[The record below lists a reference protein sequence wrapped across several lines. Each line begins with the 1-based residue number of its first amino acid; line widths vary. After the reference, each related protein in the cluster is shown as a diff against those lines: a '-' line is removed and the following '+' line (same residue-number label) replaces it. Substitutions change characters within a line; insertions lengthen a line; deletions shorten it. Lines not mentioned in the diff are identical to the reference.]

1 MALISD
7 RAIVLRRFDYSETS
21 QILAL
26 FTREHGQV
34 RVIAK
39 GIKRSTRSRFAV
51 GIDLL
56 EVGQVVWSAR
66 ADRPQNLAIL
76 TEWKQVDAFVGLRE
90 RLERLYA
97 AQYAAE
103 VTAELTVDQ
112 DPHPT
117 LFDALQLFLGK
128 LSVVSFQSS
137 AGPRACPG
145 LNSRKQSVFRSAISK
160 RSGDPPVADPNPNS
174 TRLSSSQAAIPNP
187 ESSRTLV
194 DLCEFQRALLI
205 EIGLMP
211 QGENCVGCRSA
222 ITPVSD
228 ATKPLWRRRDGAE
241 GVYFTSHEGGLLCR
255 DCEASYVEKRP
266 VSAGAIRVLS
276 GGPVDQSSVVSCQSS
291 VVSSESSVLS
301 PEPSVLDSLAG
312 EVFALLNYH
321 ISHLM
326 HKEPRL
332 AKFVLAD

>member
-7 RAIVLRRFDYSETS
+7 RAIVLRRLDYSETS
-21 QILAL
+21 QILVL
-26 FTREHGQV
+26 FTRAHGQV
-34 RVIAK
+34 RAIAK

-56 EVGQVVWSAR
+56 ELGHVVWSAR

-90 RLERLYA
+90 RLERLHA

-103 VTAELTVDQ
+103 ITAELTTDQ

-117 LFDALQLFLGK
+117 LFDHLQFFLGK
-128 LSVVSFQSS
+128 LSVVSCQSS
-137 AGPRACPG
+137 
-145 LNSRKQSVFRSAISK
+145 
-160 RSGDPPVADPNPNS
+160 VA
-174 TRLSSSQAAIPNP
+174 
-187 ESSRTLV
+187 SSRSSALSPQSIRTLA
-194 DLCEFQRALLI
+194 DLCEFQRSLLI

-211 QGENCVGCRSA
+211 QGETCVGCRSA
-222 ITPVSD
+222 ILPD
-228 ATKPLWRRRDGAE
+228 EAE
-241 GVYFTSHEGGLLCR
+241 GVYFTSHEGGLVCR
-255 DCEASYVEKRP
+255 DCEASYVEKRL
-266 VSAGAIRVLS
+266 VSPGAIRVLS
-276 GGPVDQSSVVSCQSS
+276 GGPVTQHSAVSNQQSAVSTQQSAVSDQQSTSSTQQ
-291 VVSSESSVLS
+291 
-301 PEPSVLDSLAG
+301 SVLDSLAG

-332 AKFVLAD
+332 AKFLLAD

>member
-1 MALISD
+1 MSLISD
-7 RAIVLRRFDYSETS
+7 KAIVLRRLDYSETS

-39 GIKRSTRSRFAV
+39 GIKRGTRSRFAV

-56 EVGQVVWSAR
+56 ELGQVVWSAR

-76 TEWKQVDAFVGLRE
+76 TEWKQVDAFIGLRAQ
-90 RLERLYA
+90 LERLHA

-103 VTAELTVDQ
+103 ITSELTVDQ
-112 DPHPT
+112 DAHPA
-117 LFDALQLFLGK
+117 LFDALQVLLKK
-128 LSVVSFQSS
+128 LSVVS
-137 AGPRACPG
+137 C
-145 LNSRKQSVFRSAISK
+145 
-160 RSGDPPVADPNPNS
+160 
-174 TRLSSSQAAIPNP
+174 
-187 ESSRTLV
+187 ESSVGGPQIFNPLA
-194 DLCEFQRALLI
+194 DLCEFQRTLLI

-211 QGENCVGCRSA
+211 RADSCVGCRSA
-222 ITPVSD
+222 ITP
-228 ATKPLWRRRDGAE
+228 AAAQ

-255 DCEASYVEKRP
+255 DCEAGYVEKRRLSP
-266 VSAGAIRVLS
+266 GAIRVIS
-276 GGPVDQSSVVSCQSS
+276 GGAVD
-291 VVSSESSVLS
+291 
-301 PEPSVLDSLAG
+301 EPLAG

-332 AKFVLAD
+332 AQFVLPAAKRALRTGD

>member
-1 MALISD
+1 MLYTLRMALLSD
-7 RAIVLRRFDYSETS
+7 RAIVLRRLDYSETS

-56 EVGQVVWSAR
+56 ELGHVVWSAR
-66 ADRPQNLAIL
+66 ADRPQNLGIL
-76 TEWKQVDAFVGLRE
+76 TEWKQVNAFVGLRE
-90 RLERLYA
+90 RLERLHA

-103 VTAELTVDQ
+103 ITAELTIDR

-117 LFDALQLFLGK
+117 LFDHLQLFLGK
-128 LSVVSFQSS
+128 LSVVSCQLPVLSSQLSVVSPQSS
-137 AGPRACPG
+137 
-145 LNSRKQSVFRSAISK
+145 V
-160 RSGDPPVADPNPNS
+160 
-174 TRLSSSQAAIPNP
+174 LSP
-187 ESSRTLV
+187 ESSQSLAS
-194 DLCEFQRALLI
+194 LCEFQRSLLI

-222 ITPVSD
+222 ITP
-228 ATKPLWRRRDGAE
+228 DGAE
-241 GVYFTSHEGGLLCR
+241 GAYFTSHEGGLLCR
-255 DCEASYVEKRP
+255 DCEASYVEKRL
-266 VSAGAIRVLS
+266 VSPGAIRVLS
-276 GGPVDQSSVVSCQSS
+276 GDLVDD
-291 VVSSESSVLS
+291 
-301 PEPSVLDSLAG
+301 PLAG

-332 AKFVLAD
+332 AKFVLPAARRPLRSERSGDPP

>member
-7 RAIVLRRFDYSETS
+7 RAIVLRRLDYSETS

-39 GIKRSTRSRFAV
+39 GIKRSTRLRFAV

-56 EVGQVVWSAR
+56 ELGHVVWSAR
-66 ADRPQNLAIL
+66 VDRPQNLAIL

-103 VTAELTVDQ
+103 ITAELTTDQ
-112 DPHPT
+112 DPHAT
-117 LFDALQLFLGK
+117 LFDHLQLFLEK
-128 LSVVSFQSS
+128 LSIVSCQSPVVSRQSS
-137 AGPRACPG
+137 AEPRACPG
-145 LNSRKQSVFRSAISK
+145 LNSRKASAPQHSELSAQHSV
-160 RSGDPPVADPNPNS
+160 
-174 TRLSSSQAAIPNP
+174 LSP
-187 ESSRTLV
+187 ESSVLSPQSSVLNPQSFRTLA
-194 DLCEFQRALLI
+194 DLCEFQRSLLI

-211 QGENCVGCRSA
+211 QGEHCVGCRSA
-222 ITPVSD
+222 ITS
-228 ATKPLWRRRDGAE
+228 DGAE

-255 DCEASYVEKRP
+255 DCEASYVEKRR
-266 VSAGAIRVLS
+266 VSPDVIRVLA
-276 GGPVDQSSVVSCQSS
+276 GGPVDQHSALSTQ
-291 VVSSESSVLS
+291 SSVLS
-301 PEPSVLDSLAG
+301 PRSSVLDSLAG
-312 EVFALLNYH
+312 EAFALLNYH

-326 HKEPRL
+326 HKAPRL
-332 AKFVLAD
+332 AKFVLPAI

>member
-1 MALISD
+1 MSLISD
-7 RAIVLRRFDYSETS
+7 KAIVLRRLDYSETS

-39 GIKRSTRSRFAV
+39 GIKRSTRLRFAV

-56 EVGQVVWSAR
+56 ELGHVVWSAR
-66 ADRPQNLAIL
+66 ADRPQNLGIL
-76 TEWKQVDAFVGLRE
+76 TEWKQVNAFVGLRE
-90 RLERLYA
+90 RLERLHA

-103 VTAELTVDQ
+103 ITAELTTDQ

-117 LFDALQLFLGK
+117 LFDHLKLFLGK
-128 LSVVSFQSS
+128 LS

-145 LNSRKQSVFRSAISK
+145 LNSQEQSASHSAI
-160 RSGDPPVADPNPNS
+160 RNPNS
-174 TRLSSSQAAIPNP
+174 AIPK
-187 ESSRTLV
+187 SSRALA
-194 DLCEFQRALLI
+194 DLCEFQRSLLT

-211 QGENCVGCRSA
+211 QGGDCVGCRSA
-222 ITPVSD
+222 ITPE
-228 ATKPLWRRRDGAE
+228 RAE

-255 DCEASYVEKRP
+255 DCEANYVEKRR
-266 VSAGAIRVLS
+266 VSPGAVRILA
-276 GGPVDQSSVVSCQSS
+276 GGPIED
-291 VVSSESSVLS
+291 
-301 PEPSVLDSLAG
+301 PLAG
-312 EVFALLNYH
+312 ELFALLNYH

-332 AKFVLAD
+332 AKFILPVI

>member
-7 RAIVLRRFDYSETS
+7 RAIVLRRLDYSETS

-39 GIKRSTRSRFAV
+39 GIKRSTRLRFAV

-56 EVGQVVWSAR
+56 ELGHVVWSAR
-66 ADRPQNLAIL
+66 VDRPQNLAIL

-103 VTAELTVDQ
+103 ITAELTTDQ
-112 DPHPT
+112 DPHAT
-117 LFDALQLFLGK
+117 LFDHLQLFLEK
-128 LSVVSFQSS
+128 LSIVSCQSPVVSRQSS
-137 AGPRACPG
+137 AEPRACPG
-145 LNSRKQSVFRSAISK
+145 LNSRKASAPQHSELSAQHSVLSPQSF
-160 RSGDPPVADPNPNS
+160 
-174 TRLSSSQAAIPNP
+174 
-187 ESSRTLV
+187 RTLA
-194 DLCEFQRALLI
+194 DLCEFQRSLLI

-211 QGENCVGCRSA
+211 QGEHCVGCRSA
-222 ITPVSD
+222 ITS
-228 ATKPLWRRRDGAE
+228 DGAE

-255 DCEASYVEKRP
+255 DCEASYVEKRR
-266 VSAGAIRVLS
+266 VSPDAIRMLA
-276 GGPVDQSSVVSCQSS
+276 GGPVDQHSALSTQ
-291 VVSSESSVLS
+291 SSVLS
-301 PEPSVLDSLAG
+301 PRSSVLDPLAG
-312 EVFALLNYH
+312 EAFALLNYH

-326 HKEPRL
+326 HKAPRL
-332 AKFVLAD
+332 AKFVLPAI

>member
-1 MALISD
+1 MALVSD
-7 RAIVLRRFDYSETS
+7 RAIVLRRLDYSETS

-56 EVGQVVWSAR
+56 ELGHVTWSAR

-90 RLERLYA
+90 QLERLHA

-103 VTAELTVDQ
+103 ITAELTIDR

-117 LFDALQLFLGK
+117 LFDHLQLFLGK
-128 LSVVSFQSS
+128 LSVVRCQSS
-137 AGPRACPG
+137 VVSPQLSAEPQACPG
-145 LNSRKQSVFRSAISK
+145 RDNLKQSVSHSAI
-160 RSGDPPVADPNPNS
+160 RNPNS
-174 TRLSSSQAAIPNP
+174 AIPIPQSSQSLA
-187 ESSRTLV
+187 S
-194 DLCEFQRALLI
+194 LCEFQRALLI

-222 ITPVSD
+222 VVPD
-228 ATKPLWRRRDGAE
+228 EAE

-255 DCEASYVEKRP
+255 NCEASYVEKRL
-266 VSAGAIRVLS
+266 VSPGAIRVLS
-276 GGPVDQSSVVSCQSS
+276 GGPLDQHSA
-291 VVSSESSVLS
+291 LS
-301 PEPSVLDSLAG
+301 PQPSALSPQPSVLDSLAG

-332 AKFVLAD
+332 AEYVLPSARRGLSTED

>member
-1 MALISD
+1 
-7 RAIVLRRFDYSETS
+7 
-21 QILAL
+21 LA
-26 FTREHGQV
+26 
-34 RVIAK
+34 
-39 GIKRSTRSRFAV
+39 S
-51 GIDLL
+51 
-56 EVGQVVWSAR
+56 
-66 ADRPQNLAIL
+66 
-76 TEWKQVDAFVGLRE
+76 
-90 RLERLYA
+90 
-97 AQYAAE
+97 
-103 VTAELTVDQ
+103 
-112 DPHPT
+112 
-117 LFDALQLFLGK
+117 
-128 LSVVSFQSS
+128 
-137 AGPRACPG
+137 
-145 LNSRKQSVFRSAISK
+145 
-160 RSGDPPVADPNPNS
+160 
-174 TRLSSSQAAIPNP
+174 
-187 ESSRTLV
+187 
-194 DLCEFQRALLI
+194 LCEFQRSLLI

-222 ITPVSD
+222 ITP
-228 ATKPLWRRRDGAE
+228 DGAE

>member
-1 MALISD
+1 MLYTLPMALISD
-7 RAIVLRRFDYSETS
+7 RAIVLRRLDYSETS

-56 EVGQVVWSAR
+56 ELGHVVWSAR

-76 TEWKQVDAFVGLRE
+76 TEWKQVNAFVGLRE

-103 VTAELTVDQ
+103 ITAELTVDH
-112 DPHPT
+112 DPHST
-117 LFDALQLFLGK
+117 LFDDLRLFLQK
-128 LSVVSFQSS
+128 LSVVSCQSS

-145 LNSRKQSVFRSAISK
+145 LNSRKWSVSRSAISK

-174 TRLSSSQAAIPNP
+174 AIPSP
-187 ESSRTLV
+187 QSSRTLA
-194 DLCEFQRALLI
+194 DLCEFQRSLLI

-211 QGENCVGCRSA
+211 QGDNCVGCRSA
-222 ITPVSD
+222 ITP
-228 ATKPLWRRRDGAE
+228 DGAE

-255 DCEASYVEKRP
+255 DCEVSYVEKRQ
-266 VSAGAIRVLS
+266 VSPGAIRVLL
-276 GGPVDQSSVVSCQSS
+276 GGLVD
-291 VVSSESSVLS
+291 
-301 PEPSVLDSLAG
+301 DSLAG
-312 EVFALLNYH
+312 EVFDLLNYH

>member
-7 RAIVLRRFDYSETS
+7 RAIVLRRLDYSETS

-39 GIKRSTRSRFAV
+39 GIKRGTRSRFAV

-56 EVGQVVWSAR
+56 ELGHVVWSAR
-66 ADRPQNLAIL
+66 ADRAQNLAIL
-76 TEWKQVDAFVGLRE
+76 TEWKQVNAFVGLRE

-103 VTAELTVDQ
+103 VTAELTVEHDA
-112 DPHPT
+112 HPR
-117 LFDALQLFLGK
+117 LFDDLQFFLEQ
-128 LSVVSFQSS
+128 LSVGSCQSP

-145 LNSRKQSVFRSAISK
+145 LNSRTQGVSRSAI
-160 RSGDPPVADPNPNS
+160 RNPQS
-174 TRLSSSQAAIPNP
+174 AIPNP
-187 ESSRTLV
+187 ESSESLV
-194 DLCEFQRALLI
+194 GLCEFQRSLLI

-222 ITPVSD
+222 ITPD
-228 ATKPLWRRRDGAE
+228 AAE

-255 DCEASYVEKRP
+255 DCEAGYVEKRLLSP
-266 VSAGAIRVLS
+266 GAIRVLS
-276 GGPVDQSSVVSCQSS
+276 GGPVEQRSAISGQRSALSTPS
-291 VVSSESSVLS
+291 PVSSPQS
-301 PEPSVLDSLAG
+301 SVLDSLAG

-332 AKFVLAD
+332 AKFVLATI

>member
-7 RAIVLRRFDYSETS
+7 RAIVLRRLDYSETS
-21 QILAL
+21 QILTL

-34 RVIAK
+34 RIIAK

-56 EVGQVVWSAR
+56 ELGHVVWSAR

-76 TEWKQVDAFVGLRE
+76 TEWKQVNAFVGLRE
-90 RLERLYA
+90 RLERLHA

-103 VTAELTVDQ
+103 ITTELTSDQ

-117 LFDALQLFLGK
+117 LFEHLQFFLGK
-128 LSVVSFQSS
+128 LSVVSCQSS
-137 AGPRACPG
+137 VPSSQSGRRTPGTG
-145 LNSRKQSVFRSAISK
+145 LNTRKQSVSHSAI
-160 RSGDPPVADPNPNS
+160 RNPNS
-174 TRLSSSQAAIPNP
+174 AIPSP
-187 ESSRTLV
+187 ESSQPLV
-194 DLCEFQRALLI
+194 ALCEFQRSLLI

-211 QGENCVGCRSA
+211 QGENCVGCRSE
-222 ITPVSD
+222 ITPD
-228 ATKPLWRRRDGAE
+228 AAE

-255 DCEASYVEKRP
+255 DCEASYVEKRL
-266 VSAGAIRVLS
+266 VSPGAIRVLS
-276 GGPVDQSSVVSCQSS
+276 GGPVEQHSAISTQQSA
-291 VVSSESSVLS
+291 LS
-301 PEPSVLDSLAG
+301 TQHSALGPQPSVLDSPAG

-321 ISHLM
+321 ISHLI

-332 AKFVLAD
+332 AKFVLATI

>member
-1 MALISD
+1 MLYTLRMALISD
-7 RAIVLRRFDYSETS
+7 RAIVLRRLDYSETS

-26 FTREHGQV
+26 FAREHGQV

-39 GIKRSTRSRFAV
+39 GIKRSTRLRFAA

-56 EVGQVVWSAR
+56 ELGHVVWSAR
-66 ADRPQNLAIL
+66 VDRPQNLAIL
-76 TEWKQVDAFVGLRE
+76 TEWKQVDAFVGIRE

-103 VTAELTVDQ
+103 ITAELTVDQ

-117 LFDALQLFLGK
+117 LFDQLRLFLEK
-128 LSVVSFQSS
+128 LSVVGCQSSVLSPQSS
-137 AGPRACPG
+137 A
-145 LNSRKQSVFRSAISK
+145 
-160 RSGDPPVADPNPNS
+160 
-174 TRLSSSQAAIPNP
+174 LSP
-187 ESSRTLV
+187 ESSRTLA
-194 DLCEFQRALLI
+194 DLCEFQRSLLI

-222 ITPVSD
+222 I
-228 ATKPLWRRRDGAE
+228 KPDGAE
-241 GVYFTSHEGGLLCR
+241 DVYFTSHEGGLLCR
-255 DCEASYVEKRP
+255 DCEASYVEKRL
-266 VSAGAIRVLS
+266 VSPGAIRVLS
-276 GGPVDQSSVVSCQSS
+276 GGPVDQHSALSTQHSA
-291 VVSSESSVLS
+291 LS
-301 PEPSVLDSLAG
+301 PQSPVLDPLAG

-332 AKFVLAD
+332 AKFVRAAI